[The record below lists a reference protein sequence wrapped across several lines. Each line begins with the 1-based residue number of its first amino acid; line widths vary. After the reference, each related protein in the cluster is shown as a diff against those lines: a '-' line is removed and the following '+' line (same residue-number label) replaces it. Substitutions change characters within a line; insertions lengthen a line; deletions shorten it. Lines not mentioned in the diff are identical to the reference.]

1 MDSHDELFINGEWIP
16 ADSDARIT
24 IVSPYT
30 EEPIAAVPDANAIDV
45 DRAVA
50 AARRAFDASDWTH
63 RSPADRAALVTA
75 LAEYLKTNAQT
86 VADTVTAEM
95 GSPIGF
101 SLMAQAI
108 APAVILDTF
117 VELSSSLEF
126 EERRTGFFGP
136 TIVTREPVGVCA
148 AIVPWNVPLFVTAS
162 KVAPAL
168 IAGCTV
174 VLKPAPETPLSAFLL
189 AEAIREV
196 GFPPG
201 VINVVPAGRKTSEY
215 LVTHPGIDKVAF
227 TGSTAAGK
235 RIAALCGE
243 RLRRVSLELGGKS
256 ACIVLDD
263 APLDALAE
271 NLMHASFMNNGQACV
286 AQTRILAPRAHYDA
300 VVEAVVE
307 RSQAL
312 VIGDPADPATNI
324 GPLVSSRQRA
334 RVEGYIEAGRAEG
347 ATVALGGGRPADHA
361 RGWFVE
367 PTVFTNVDN
376 SMTIAQEEIFG
387 PVIGVIPYDT
397 PEEAVRIANDSD
409 YGLSG
414 SVWTDD
420 IDRGVAVAR
429 QVRTGT
435 YTVNGLTLEFRA
447 PFGGFKHSGLGR
459 EMGPEG
465 FAPYL
470 EYKTIS
476 LPPEADANS

>member
-1 MDSHDELFINGEWIP
+1 MDVRDVLFIDGEWVAP
-16 ADSDARIT
+16 DTAERIT
-24 IVSPYT
+24 VVSPFT
-30 EEPIAAVPDANAIDV
+30 EQPLAAVPDANAADI

-50 AARRAFDASDWTH
+50 AARRAFDSTDWA
-63 RSPADRAALVTA
+63 RMDPGDRAKLVTA
-75 LAEYLKTNAQT
+75 LSDHLKANAQT
-86 VADTVTAEM
+86 VAETVTAEM
-95 GSPIGF
+95 GSPMGF

-108 APAVILDTF
+108 GPAVILDTF
-117 VELSSSLEF
+117 VDLADSIAF
-126 EERRTGFFGP
+126 EEHRDGFFGP
-136 TIVTREPVGVCA
+136 TIVTRQPVGVCA

-162 KVAPAL
+162 KLAPAL

-174 VLKPAPETPLSAFLL
+174 VLKPAPETPLSAYLL
-189 AEAIREV
+189 AEAMREV
-196 GFPPG
+196 GIPPG
-201 VINVVPAGRKTSEY
+201 VVNVVPAGREASEY

-227 TGSTAAGK
+227 TGSTAAGR

-263 APLDALAE
+263 APLDTMAE
-271 NLMHASFMNNGQACV
+271 NLMHASFMNNGQACI
-286 AQTRILAPRAHYDA
+286 AQTRILAPQSRYDA
-300 VVEAVVE
+300 VVDAIVE
-307 RSQAL
+307 RTRSL
-312 VIGDPADPATNI
+312 VVGDPADAATNI
-324 GPLVSSRQRA
+324 GPLVSARQRT
-334 RVEGYIEAGRAEG
+334 RVEGYLDAGRAEG
-347 ATVALGGGRPADHA
+347 ATVATGGGRPSGQD

-376 SMTIAQEEIFG
+376 AMTIAQEEIFG
-387 PVIGVIPYDT
+387 PVIAVIPYDT
-397 PEEAVRIANDSD
+397 PEDAVRIANDSE

-420 IDRGVAVAR
+420 IARGVEVAR

-447 PFGGFKHSGLGR
+447 PFGGFKQSGLGR

-470 EYKTIS
+470 EYQTIS
-476 LPPEADANS
+476 LPQGSEYPS